1 MVRDALVGSVACTSP
16 PVSFQISQLSTVP
29 NARPSGESTA
39 CSSSQA
45 SLVAEK

>member
-1 MVRDALVGSVACTSP
+1 MGSVACTSP

-29 NARPSGESTA
+29 NARPSGEPTA
-39 CSSSQA
+39 CASSQA